1 MQTAAPEKVN
11 VNLIEVIDAIERAGK
26 CYEETQGRAD
36 IQALLVED
44 PDLAAVYLG
53 AAERAKELFEAGRHQ
68 GLSGYDKRL
77 FDVGYDALK
86 SGEIVVT
93 TLPSE

>member
-11 VNLIEVIDAIERAGK
+11 VNLIEIIASIERAGK
-26 CYEETQGRAD
+26 CFEETQGRVD

-44 PDLAAVYLG
+44 NDLAAVYLG
-53 AAERAKELFEAGRHQ
+53 AADKAKELFEAGQHPE
-68 GLSGYDKRL
+68 LSRYDKRL

-93 TLPSE
+93 TQPSE